1 MLLVMLMLG
10 TMSYPP
16 WEWGITRIS
25 GHCVMGLYHR
35 TVARHSLPGNK
46 LGAVPMA
53 SVVYTNFQI
62 HHTHTIILP
71 PFAVNSEH
79 PYV

>member
-1 MLLVMLMLG
+1 
-10 TMSYPP
+10 
-16 WEWGITRIS
+16 
-25 GHCVMGLYHR
+25 MGLYHR

-46 LGAVPMA
+46 LGAVPMISMA

-71 PFAVNSEH
+71 PFAVNILMCNKLCTYDTLSC
-79 PYV
+79 